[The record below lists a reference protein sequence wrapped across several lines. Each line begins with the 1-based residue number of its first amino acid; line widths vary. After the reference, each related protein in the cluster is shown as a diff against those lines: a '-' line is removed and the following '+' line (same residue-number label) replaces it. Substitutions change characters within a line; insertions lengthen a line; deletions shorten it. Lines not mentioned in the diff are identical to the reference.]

1 MESSDLTQDKLFMD
15 LMAAYLAQMD
25 SAVRISKTLCDH
37 CEEEDKE
44 LTGDDIICGL
54 IYRLMVPMK
63 QDEMD
68 KSLGNAKEILSGD
81 DEEDE
86 IDDGG
91 LDNRLDEQLDYD
103 EIEETYEKPEISRK
117 IKTNSCECEV
127 CSKVRECLINY
138 KSYEP
143 NDQLAQKF
151 KDSIQETCDKYKIY
165 I

>member
-15 LMAAYLAQMD
+15 LMTAYLAQMD

-37 CEEEDKE
+37 YEEKDKE

-54 IYRLMVPMK
+54 IYRLMVPME
-63 QDEMD
+63 QDEID
-68 KSLGNAKEILSGD
+68 KSLGNAKEILSGESEED
-81 DEEDE
+81 DE
-86 IDDGG
+86 DGEQ
-91 LDNRLDEQLDYD
+91 DQQLDYD

-151 KDSIQETCDKYKIY
+151 KDSIQETCEKYKIY

>member
-15 LMAAYLAQMD
+15 LMTAYLAQMD

-37 CEEEDKE
+37 YEEKDKE
-44 LTGDDIICGL
+44 LSGDDIICGL
-54 IYRLMVPMK
+54 IYRLMIPME

-81 DEEDE
+81 EEEED
-86 IDDGG
+86 
-91 LDNRLDEQLDYD
+91 DEGDYD
-103 EIEETYEKPEISRK
+103 EIEEIYEKPEISRK
-117 IKTNSCECEV
+117 IKTNSCECGV

>member
-15 LMAAYLAQMD
+15 LMTAYLAQMD

-37 CEEEDKE
+37 HEEKDKE

-54 IYRLMVPMK
+54 IYRLMVPME
-63 QDEMD
+63 QDEMN
-68 KSLGNAKEILSGD
+68 KSLDNAKKTLDPDYSSD
-81 DEEDE
+81 S
-86 IDDGG
+86 DDGG
-91 LDNRLDEQLDYD
+91 DDGLDYD
-103 EIEETYEKPEISRK
+103 EIEETYEKSEITRK

-143 NDQLAQKF
+143 IDQLAQKF
-151 KDSIQETCDKYKIY
+151 KDSIQETCEKYKIY

>member
-1 MESSDLTQDKLFMD
+1 MESPDLTPDKLFMD
-15 LMAAYLAQMD
+15 LMTAYLAQMD
-25 SAVRISKTLCDH
+25 SAVKISKTLCDH

-54 IYRLMVPMK
+54 IYRLMIPME
-63 QDEMD
+63 QDELD
-68 KSLGNAKEILSGD
+68 ESLDNAKKILSED
-81 DEEDE
+81 SEEE
-86 IDDGG
+86 E
-91 LDNRLDEQLDYD
+91 NYD
-103 EIEETYEKPEISRK
+103 EIEETYEKPKISRK

-151 KDSIQETCDKYKIY
+151 KDSIQETCEKYKIY

>member
-15 LMAAYLAQMD
+15 LMTAYLAQMD

-54 IYRLMVPMK
+54 IYRLMVPME

-68 KSLGNAKEILSGD
+68 TSLGNAKEILSG
-81 DEEDE
+81 EEDE
-86 IDDGG
+86 S
-91 LDNRLDEQLDYD
+91 ETEYD
-103 EIEETYEKPEISRK
+103 EIEETYEKPEVSRK
-117 IKTNSCECEV
+117 IKTNSCECGV

>member
-15 LMAAYLAQMD
+15 LMTAYLAQMD

-37 CEEEDKE
+37 YEEKDKE

-54 IYRLMVPMK
+54 IYRLMVPME

-68 KSLGNAKEILSGD
+68 TSLGNAKEILSGD
-81 DEEDE
+81 EED
-86 IDDGG
+86 DKDGEQ
-91 LDNRLDEQLDYD
+91 DQQLDYD

-151 KDSIQETCDKYKIY
+151 KDSIQETCEKYKIY